1 MLDFKGFDLWADG
14 YDRTVALSADLE
26 EYPFA
31 GYRLVLG
38 TIYDRIRRAKGLKV
52 LDLGIGTGVLAKKL
66 YSDGYQIYGVDFSE
80 KMLAIAGEA
89 MPGAQLARWDFAC
102 GLPENWAGERFDF
115 IVSTYALHHLTD
127 VQKTPLIR
135 QLQKRLNPD
144 GALLIGDVAFETRAQ
159 QEACRAAC
167 GALWDDEEHYF
178 VLETL
183 RQDFDGVRFKKCSFC
198 AAVLQFD
205 PLG

>member
-80 KMLAIAGEA
+80 KMLAIAAGA
-89 MPGAQLARWDFAC
+89 MPGAQLARWDFA
-102 GLPENWAGERFDF
+102 
-115 IVSTYALHHLTD
+115 
-127 VQKTPLIR
+127 
-135 QLQKRLNPD
+135 
-144 GALLIGDVAFETRAQ
+144 
-159 QEACRAAC
+159 
-167 GALWDDEEHYF
+167 
-178 VLETL
+178 
-183 RQDFDGVRFKKCSFC
+183 
-198 AAVLQFD
+198 
-205 PLG
+205 